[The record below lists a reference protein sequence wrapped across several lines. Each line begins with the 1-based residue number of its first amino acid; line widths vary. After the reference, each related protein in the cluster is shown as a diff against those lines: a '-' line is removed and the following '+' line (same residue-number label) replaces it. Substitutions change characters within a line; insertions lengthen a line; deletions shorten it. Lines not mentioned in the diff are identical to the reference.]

1 MLLKTRRE
9 TEHLMSSSDTIVK
22 VEDLFHTFP
31 DGTKALKGVS
41 LEIRRGEFIGII
53 GQNGSG
59 KTTLVKHFNG
69 LLKPTK
75 GRVLIGSEDTVKRT
89 IADLSTKVGY
99 VFQNPDHQI
108 SKETAE
114 AELAFGPR
122 NIGLPE
128 DEIRGRVE
136 EALRS
141 VGIEH
146 LAKRH
151 PLLTSKGERQLIA
164 VASVLTM
171 KPDIIIVDEPTTGQD
186 KKQARETMNLLTGL
200 NEAGHTIIVIT
211 HDMSLVAEYAKRIL
225 VFHDGRIVLDGSP
238 KKVFGEVNILRE
250 TDLRPPQ
257 ITRLAQALQQYG
269 FSQDILSVAEMY
281 DEFKRVV
288 ARS

>member
-1 MLLKTRRE
+1 MKAGIE
-9 TEHLMSSSDTIVK
+9 TDRLMSSSYPIVK
-22 VEDLFHTFP
+22 VEELFHTFP

-41 LEIRRGEFIGII
+41 LEIRRGEFIVII

-75 GRVLIGSEDTVKRT
+75 GRTLIDSADTRERT

-108 SKETAE
+108 SKDTVE

-122 NIGLPE
+122 NIGLS
-128 DEIRGRVE
+128 DFEIQRRVE

-141 VGIEH
+141 VRIEH

-164 VASVLTM
+164 IASVLTM
-171 KPDIIIVDEPTTGQD
+171 KPEVVIVDEPTTGQD
-186 KKQARETMNLLTGL
+186 KRQARQTMNLLTDL
-200 NEAGHTIIVIT
+200 NNEGHTIIVIT
-211 HDMSLVAEYAKRIL
+211 HDMSLVAEYARRVL
-225 VFHDGRIVLDGSP
+225 VFHDGRIVLDDCP
-238 KKVFGEVNILRE
+238 KRIFREVNTLRE
-250 TDLRPPQ
+250 TGLRH
-257 ITRLAQALQQYG
+257 R
-269 FSQDILSVAEMY
+269 
-281 DEFKRVV
+281 
-288 ARS
+288 

>member
-1 MLLKTRRE
+1 
-9 TEHLMSSSDTIVK
+9 MSSSSPIVK
-22 VEDLFHTFP
+22 VEELSHTFP
-31 DGTKALKGVS
+31 DGTKALEGVS
-41 LEIRRGEFIGII
+41 LEIHRGEFIGII

-75 GRVLIGSEDTVKRT
+75 GRVLIDSIDTRQRT

-108 SKETAE
+108 SQDTTE

-122 NIGLPE
+122 NIGLSAN
-128 DEIRGRVE
+128 EIQRRVE

-146 LAKRH
+146 LVGRH

-171 KPDIIIVDEPTTGQD
+171 KPEVVIVDEPTTGQD
-186 KKQARETMNLLTGL
+186 KRQSRQTMNLLANL
-200 NEAGHTIIVIT
+200 NRAGHTIIVIT
-211 HDMSLVAEYAKRIL
+211 HDMSLVAEHTRRVL
-225 VFHDGRIVLDGSP
+225 VFHEGRVILDDSP
-238 KKVFGEVNILRE
+238 RKVFREASILHR
-250 TDLRPPQ
+250 TGLRPPQ
-257 ITRLAQALQQYG
+257 ITRLAQALQPHG
-269 FSQDILSVAEMY
+269 FSQEILSVTEMY
-281 DEFKRVV
+281 NEFRHIVTD
-288 ARS
+288 S